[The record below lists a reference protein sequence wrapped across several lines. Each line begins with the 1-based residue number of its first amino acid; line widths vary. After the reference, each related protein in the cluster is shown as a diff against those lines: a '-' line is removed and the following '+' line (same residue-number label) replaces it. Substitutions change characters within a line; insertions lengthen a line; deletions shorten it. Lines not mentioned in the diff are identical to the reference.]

1 MPIVDVLVV
10 CKTPEQLSAV
20 SAQAL
25 ADSLGE
31 VLQAAPGR
39 VWVRTH
45 TMGAAAYAENSAPLD
60 GLELP
65 VFVTV
70 MHSHLPEGEALAIEV
85 QAITAAVASALA
97 AQTRVSMCS
106 TSQLVP
112 VARPLVANWSSSTPV
127 KAEHRALSQF
137 FK

>member
-39 VWVRTH
+39 VWVRAH
-45 TMGAAAYAENSAPLD
+45 TMGAAAYAENSAPLE

-85 QAITAAVASALA
+85 QAITAAVAKCIGRSNEGVHVQYEPAGA
-97 AQTRVSMCS
+97 GRQAFGGK
-106 TSQLVP
+106 LV
-112 VARPLVANWSSSTPV
+112 
-127 KAEHRALSQF
+127 E
-137 FK
+137 